1 MSFRAPSVNHI
12 YQTPLSSSEL
22 TKINKNRMLYA
33 NYIIKVQ
40 DNNVGCDTARTGLQ
54 NGGVAP
60 GSIIPDLLVGARF
73 TTSAERDRILATS
86 ACQFPSAPAVNPGI
100 GGSMLFDPNLNT
112 IGSQVTYPNDSDL
125 ALGDGDFTI
134 EWFQYW
140 IDDSPPFQRPFSVG
154 AFGEGTPSIAVSYEN
169 SGEGGSTYFWVNGS
183 GNIVNNELPPLNTWT
198 HIAVV
203 GTGGTDIA
211 FYING
216 TRVYNETLEGG
227 YNFTDTT
234 TALSIG
240 NETEPDNDPPNLA
253 AFNGQITNF
262 RWVKGTALYSGA
274 TLTVPT
280 QPLTAVSGT
289 ELLLLASTEGT
300 AFVDSSPA
308 NRTPTVSGAVY
319 SSTNPF

>member
-73 TTSAERDRILATS
+73 TTSEERDRILATS
-86 ACQFPSAPAVNPGI
+86 ACQFSVAPVPTVSSGI
-100 GGSMLFDPNLNT
+100 GGSMSFD
-112 IGSQVTYPNDSDL
+112 SAVSYVSYPNDASL
-125 ALGDGDFTI
+125 AIGTNDFTI

-140 IDDSPPFQRPFSVG
+140 TDDSNFPRSFSIG
-154 AFGEGTPSIAVSYEN
+154 SYDDNNISIAMSYE
-169 SGEGGSTYFWVNGS
+169 GLTYLWINQTPNMVNA
-183 GNIVNNELPPLNTWT
+183 VNPPLNTWT
-198 HIAVV
+198 HMAIV
-203 GTGGTDIA
+203 GTGGTTISVYQA
-211 FYING
+211 G
-216 TRVYNETLEGG
+216 TRIYNDSTS
-227 YNFTDTT
+227 YNLTQTSV
-234 TALSIG
+234 ALTIG
-240 NETEPDNDPPNLA
+240 NETNA
-253 AFNGQITNF
+253 SSIAQFTGQITNF
-262 RWVKGTALYSGA
+262 RWVKGTALYSGT

-289 ELLLLASTEGT
+289 QLLLLASTEVT
-300 AFVDSSPA
+300 AFVDSSSA